1 MDPISSF
8 MQRRQGVASTVQYNR
23 DLNTSMRRSG
33 RIGGV
38 RNVGMD
44 ASGRRVAMPTSAQI
58 GAGTAPRSFYQS
70 MAPTREGRV
79 RASMLDGT
87 FGAKR
92 AAFNAGNKASQMDE
106 FGTIRPSAPAA
117 PNPYKDGGQLPT
129 GEGGATAPKAPAPP
143 KPAAPA
149 APAPTAGA
157 RVMAG
162 LGMPG
167 ASGGPRVPFAPKPA
181 KPAGR
186 IVDET
191 GDVTERIRQSLL
203 NKSQASRAVAAPA
216 AAPADDLVQR
226 ASALA
231 AASKGINEAQARNER
246 TQAEINKIKPAAP
259 AASAAATA
267 PAPAPASTATPAQIK
282 PAAAPK
288 PSAVDPAL
296 VDKRGFDAPDASSP
310 GNWQFKPLP
319 DKEATGIRR
328 TAGRGEDR
336 FNPLVAIPALF
347 DGPNTGAGS
356 QLPGFMGSQPTYP
369 NAAERLKGDSE
380 AIKDASKKG
389 FLRTKRIPGQGGE
402 PPKVQVNAP
411 VMRESGERVTM
422 PKFYQSRAK

>member
-1 MDPISSF
+1 
-8 MQRRQGVASTVQYNR
+8 MQ
-23 DLNTSMRRSG
+23 
-33 RIGGV
+33 
-38 RNVGMD
+38 
-44 ASGRRVAMPTSAQI
+44 
-58 GAGTAPRSFYQS
+58 
-70 MAPTREGRV
+70 
-79 RASMLDGT
+79 
-87 FGAKR
+87 
-92 AAFNAGNKASQMDE
+92 
-106 FGTIRPSAPAA
+106 
-117 PNPYKDGGQLPT
+117 
-129 GEGGATAPKAPAPP
+129 
-143 KPAAPA
+143 
-149 APAPTAGA
+149 
-157 RVMAG
+157 G
-162 LGMPG
+162 LGL
-167 ASGGPRVPFAPKPA
+167 GGSQAGPKVPFAPKPA
-181 KPAGR
+181 RQPSK

-191 GDVTERIRQSLL
+191 GDITERIQKSLL

-231 AASKGINEAQARNER
+231 AASKGINEAQARNDR

-259 AASAAATA
+259 AAAPAAPAASAAA

-296 VDKRGFDAPDASSP
+296 VEKRGFDTPDASSP

-347 DGPNTGAGS
+347 DGPNSGAGS
-356 QLPGFMGSQPTYP
+356 QLPGYMGAQPTYP
-369 NAAERLKGDSE
+369 NAAARLKGDSE
-380 AIKDASKKG
+380 AIKDATKKG

-422 PKFYQSRAK
+422 PKFFRSQRN